1 MRGTAEWIP
10 RTKLGRMVLRGDV
23 RSMGDALRTGLPLR
37 EPEIVDILLP
47 DMEDEVLDVNMVQ
60 RMTDSGRRINFS
72 ITCVVGN
79 GDGYVGLGRTRG
91 RDVGATIRKAFQ
103 IAKLNIIEVRRGCG
117 SWECGCFTPHTMPF
131 RVTGKSGSVE
141 LTLKPAPR
149 GVGLAVADVA
159 KSVVRLAG
167 IEDVWGFARGH
178 TKSTLNYAYA
188 TFNALRKTMEQKV
201 MPEQMQALHILAGPA
216 SPYEVDLSVAEAGGE
231 AQAEAEEAP
240 PVAEE
245 AWPELTR
252 TEIRKARKAQLQAWC
267 QLFDL
272 DAGGKV
278 ADLRDRL
285 FAFIESEAY
294 VARVHGLEESD
305 KKGSESEGAT

>member
-1 MRGTAEWIP
+1 MRGQAEWIP
-10 RTKLGRMVLRGDV
+10 KTKLGRMVLRGDV
-23 RSMGDALRTGLPLR
+23 KSMGEALRTGLPLR

-47 DMEDEVLDVNMVQ
+47 DMDDEVLDVNMVQ

-79 GDGYVGLGRTRG
+79 GDGYVGLGRVRG
-91 RDVGATIRKAFQ
+91 RDVGASIRKAFQ
-103 IAKLNIIEVRRGCG
+103 IAKINIIEVRRGCG

-141 LTLKPAPR
+141 ITLKPAPR

-159 KSVVRLAG
+159 KSVIRLAG

-188 TFNALRKTMEQKV
+188 TFDALRRTMEHKV
-201 MPEQMQALHILAGPA
+201 MPEQMEALHILAGPA
-216 SPYEVDLSVAEAGGE
+216 SPYEVDLSVTAAEE
-231 AQAEAEEAP
+231 EAEAEEAP
-240 PVAEE
+240 PEEEEE

-252 TEIRKARKAQLQAWC
+252 TDIRRSRKAQMQEWC
-267 QLFDL
+267 QLFGL
-272 DAGGKV
+272 DADGKV

-285 FAFIESEAY
+285 FAFIESDVY
-294 VARVHGLEESD
+294 VARVHGLEE
-305 KKGSESEGAT
+305 GEEE

>member
-1 MRGTAEWIP
+1 MRRTAEWIP

-23 RSMGDALRTGLPLR
+23 KSMGEALRTGLPLR

-91 RDVGATIRKAFQ
+91 RDVGASIRKAFQ

-159 KSVVRLAG
+159 KSVIRLAG

-188 TFNALRKTMEQKV
+188 TFDALRRTMEQKV
-201 MPEQMQALHILAGPA
+201 MPEQMEALHILAGPA
-216 SPYEVDLSVAEAGGE
+216 TPYEVDLSVT
-231 AQAEAEEAP
+231 EAEEAVEVEEVP
-240 PVAEE
+240 PEEAEE

-252 TEIRKARKAQLQAWC
+252 TEVRKARKGQLQAWC

-272 DAGGKV
+272 DVEGKV

-285 FAFIESEAY
+285 FAFIESDAY
-294 VARVHGLEESD
+294 IARVHGLEES
-305 KKGSESEGAT
+305 GGEGAKGKEGS